1 MLWEFIFQSHRGLF
15 MDQHE
20 NDKKR
25 QQALD
30 YHSQGR
36 PGKIEV
42 NPTKPFLTNDDLSK
56 AYSPGVA
63 WPCLEIAKNPED
75 AYKYTAKGNLVGV
88 ISNGTAVLGLGDIG
102 ALAGKPVMEGKGILF
117 KRFADIDVFDIEV
130 NEPTIEGMVK
140 VVKALEPTFG
150 GVNLEDIKAPECFE
164 IEQQLIEIMDIPVF
178 HDDQHGTA
186 IIASAAFLNALEV
199 TKRDIKKVRVIFSG
213 AGAAAIACA
222 RLFIHLGVKPEN
234 LIMTDSKG
242 VVYKGRKDGMNKY
255 KEEFAVDTK
264 MRTLADAMDG
274 ADAFVGCSARGVLT
288 KEMVKTM
295 AKDPIIFAMANPDP
309 EILPEEVAEV
319 RNDAIMA
326 TGRSDFPN
334 QVNNVLGFPF
344 IFRGALDVKAR
355 KINIEMKLAAVYA
368 LAELAKEEIP
378 DEVKV
383 AYGNKDFKFGREY
396 LIPKP
401 FDSRVLTRVTPAVAK
416 AAMDSG
422 VARVQIPDMSAYITE
437 LQNRLGQASLLMS
450 GMREKLKGHISSRG
464 SKTRMVFAEGSN
476 TRILQAVKQL
486 KDDNLIAPVLLGNPE
501 KIHAKMKSLNLY
513 DDLNDLEIICPQ
525 TSSYYRDF
533 VSEFVK
539 MRQRSGVTRYHAED
553 LLIQE
558 NYFGSMLIHKNLA
571 DCLVAGP
578 TLSYADCLVP
588 ILNIVGTRHKKKS
601 AAIYMMVFKNRT
613 LFFADCA
620 AQVNPT
626 AEELSDIAVNTAE
639 LFRYLMKREPRIA
652 FLSFSNFGS
661 SKSTEAHKVKHA
673 VKLTRERYPDMKVE
687 GEVQADVAVNKGI
700 MDKLFDFSTLDKS
713 TDILIFPE
721 LNSANISYKLL
732 SQLSNVTA
740 IGPLL
745 VPMTG
750 TTNIIQ
756 RTATVA
762 EIVNMCTVTA
772 LLSEEEDLIYKK
784 GTHHV

>member
-1 MLWEFIFQSHRGLF
+1 
-15 MDQHE
+15 MDHHE

-42 NPTKPFLTNDDLSK
+42 TPTKPFLTNDDLSK

-88 ISNGTAVLGLGDIG
+88 ISNGTAVLGLGNIG

-130 NEPTIEGMVK
+130 NEPTIEGMVR

-164 IEQQLIEIMDIPVF
+164 IEQQLVEIMDIPVF

-186 IIASAAFLNALEV
+186 IIAAAAFLNALEV
-199 TKRDIKKVRVIFSG
+199 TKRDIKKVKVVFSG

-222 RLFIHLGVKPEN
+222 RLFLHLGVKPEN

-255 KEEFAVDTK
+255 KDEFAVDTK

-295 AKDPIIFAMANPDP
+295 AKEPIIFAMANPDP
-309 EILPEEVAEV
+309 EILPDEVAEV

-378 DEVKV
+378 DEVRV

-422 VARVQIPDMSAYITE
+422 VARVQIPDMSAYVTE
-437 LQNRLGQASLLMS
+437 LQNRLGQASQLMS
-450 GMREKLKGHISSRG
+450 GMREQLKGHISSRG

-513 DDLNDLEIICPQ
+513 DDLNDLEIIWPQ
-525 TSSYYRDF
+525 KSSYYRDF
-533 VSEFVK
+533 VSEFVQ

-553 LLIQE
+553 LMIQE

-588 ILNIVGTRHKKKS
+588 ILNIVGTREKKKS

-620 AQVNPT
+620 AQVNPS

-661 SKSTEAHKVKHA
+661 SKSPEAHKVKQA
-673 VKLTRERYPDMKVE
+673 VKLTRDRYPEMKVE

-700 MDKLFDFSTLDKS
+700 MDKLFDFSTLDRS

-784 GTHHV
+784 GSHHV